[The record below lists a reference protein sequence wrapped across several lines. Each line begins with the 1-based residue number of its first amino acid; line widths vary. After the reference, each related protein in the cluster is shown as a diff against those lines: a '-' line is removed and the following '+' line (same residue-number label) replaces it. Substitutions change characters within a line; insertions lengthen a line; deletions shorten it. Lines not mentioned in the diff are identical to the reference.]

1 MGGAGQFAAENCNE
15 CLVRFAQLNLIVSSE
30 SNEISLSG
38 ADARKRNVESSSSS
52 SSSKSSR
59 CSSSSSSS
67 SSSSNNDCP
76 LSIDMNVIVN
86 NASPLTFN
94 NVVID
99 VFVTMPRTAVVSS
112 VNAEIGTFQWT
123 KHTLHDSQVTGHG
136 QWTIATL
143 VGGDHPQLLFDIE
156 LKQPHVGENVQM
168 HATLV
173 SSEPSATSSAQ
184 EFIVTLT
191 E

>member
-1 MGGAGQFAAENCNE
+1 MFCFIDTEFIFQF
-15 CLVRFAQLNLIVSSE
+15 
-30 SNEISLSG
+30 ISLI
-38 ADARKRNVESSSSS
+38 DARKRNVESSSSS
-52 SSSKSSR
+52 SSTSSSSYSSSSSSKSSR
-59 CSSSSSSS
+59 CSSSSSS

-99 VFVTMPRTAVVSS
+99 VVVTMPRTAVVSS

-123 KHTLHDSQVTGHG
+123 KHTLHDSQVTGYG

-168 HATLV
+168 HTTLV